1 MSKSRGFF
9 SILIPGITVFI
20 SSGCIMVLELVAGR
34 IIARHLGASLYTWT
48 AVIGVVLAGITIGN
62 FLGGRIADRLPAR
75 KALSI
80 LLGISSVI
88 CVIVIMLNDTVG
100 EWLWLWKLSWPAHI
114 FTQVALV
121 FILPSIL
128 LGTISPVIAKM
139 ALDKGLPT
147 GRTVGDIYAC
157 GAAGSIIGTF
167 LTGFYLIAA
176 LGTITI
182 IWMVA
187 AVLLLMAILYWARLW
202 VLYIWAVIF
211 IILMTMGIAPAK
223 WAESAGLA
231 FGVRIPVDPSILY
244 ETESQYSYIAVQQ
257 LSKEPDSRIFLEDK
271 LIHSEIIMNDVM
283 NLPYFY
289 SKVYD
294 GLTEGLTK
302 DKISVM
308 VIGGGG
314 YAYPQ
319 YLEKRWPGSHI
330 DVVEIDPAVTEAA
343 IKAFGLSRNSSINT
357 ITMDARNY
365 VDELLNKQHNGEEI
379 PRYNF
384 IYEDAFND
392 YSVPFQLVTRE
403 FNDKIAKILTDDG
416 VYMINVIDIFDSGR
430 FLGALINTLEKTF
443 PYVYVIGEYA
453 VLPSNRDTYVIVAA
467 KYYFEPESIL
477 SRYNKILKLRYLSK
491 SDINYLKERSG
502 GVVLTDDYVPVENML
517 APVVRESAKAELATQ
532 YVKQARS
539 FEKQAK
545 WSQSIAMYEKAVQ
558 ICPAMSAVLY
568 NEMGTIQSMQGR
580 YEEGILYFKKAVS
593 VNPEDLFARENICLA
608 LLSMD
613 KLDEAISC
621 YTEALQERN
630 DWPNIDEMY
639 SGLGMTYEQKGNLAL
654 AEINYKKALTIKP
667 DYEPTLTNL
676 GNVLLRQGKFE
687 EAIQNLNK
695 TIELNPNRVE
705 ALNNL
710 SRLLVTVGEISI
722 QEANRAI
729 ELAERACEL
738 TGYKEPAMLDTLAAA
753 FAVAGRFDDAVTTAQ
768 QAIDVA
774 KASGQEDLCGEIQRR
789 LELYK
794 AGQPYTEPL
803 PK

>member
-9 SILIPGITVFI
+9 SILIPGATVFI
-20 SSGCIMVLELVAGR
+20 TSGCIMVLELVAGR
-34 IIARHLGASLYTWT
+34 IIARNLGTSLYTWT
-48 AVIGVVLAGITIGN
+48 SVIGVVLAGITIGN

-75 KALSI
+75 QALSA

-88 CVIVIMLNDTVG
+88 CVIVIMLNDTVVK
-100 EWLWLWKLSWPAHI
+100 WLWLWKLSWPAHI

-121 FILPSIL
+121 FMLPSIL
-128 LGTISPVIAKM
+128 LGTISPVVAKM
-139 ALDKGLPT
+139 ALDKGLPR
-147 GRTVGDIYAC
+147 GRTIGDIYAC

-182 IWMVA
+182 IWMIA
-187 AVLLLMAILYWARLW
+187 CVLLLMAILYWCRLW
-202 VLYIWAVIF
+202 LLYIWAVIF
-211 IILMTMGIAPAK
+211 IILMTMGIVPAK
-223 WAESAGLA
+223 WAETAGLA

-257 LSKEPDSRIFLEDK
+257 VSKTPDIREFLEDK
-271 LIHSEIIMNDVM
+271 LVHSAIIVNDVL
-283 NLPYFY
+283 NLQYFY
-289 SKVYD
+289 TKIYA
-294 GLTEGLTK
+294 GLTEGLVK
-302 DKISVM
+302 DKFSAM
-308 VIGGGG
+308 AIGGGG

-319 YLEKRWPGSHI
+319 YLEKRWPGGHI

-343 IKAFGLSRNSSINT
+343 IKAFGLNRNSSINT

-365 VDELLNKQHNGEEI
+365 VDELLNKLNSGQEI

-392 YSVPFQLVTRE
+392 YSVPFQLVTKE

-416 VYMINVIDIFDSGR
+416 VYMLNIIDIFDSGQ

-443 PYVYVIGEYA
+443 PYVH
-453 VLPSNRDTYVIVAA
+453 VLADYTAPVSKRQTYVIIAA

-477 SRYNKILKLRYLSK
+477 SRYNKNLKLRHLSE
-491 SDINYLKERSG
+491 SDINHLKERSG
-502 GVVLTDDYVPVENML
+502 CVVLTDDYTPVENML
-517 APVVRESAKAELATQ
+517 APVVRESANEKLATQ

-558 ICPAMSAVLY
+558 ICPAMSANLY
-568 NEMGTIQSMQGR
+568 NEIGTIHSMQGR

-593 VNPEDLFARENICLA
+593 VNPEDLSARGNICLA
-608 LLSMD
+608 FLSMD

-676 GNVLLRQGKFE
+676 GNVLLKQGKLDA
-687 EAIQNLNK
+687 AIQNFNK
-695 TIELNPNRVE
+695 AIELKPDRVE
-705 ALNNL
+705 VLNIL
-710 SRLLVTVGEISI
+710 SRLLVTVGEVSI

-738 TGYKEPAMLDTLAAA
+738 TGYKNPEFLETLAVAYAA
-753 FAVAGRFDDAVTTAQ
+753 AGRFDDAVKTAQ

-774 KASGQEDLCGEIQRR
+774 KTIGREDLRNEIQRW

-794 AGQPYTEPL
+794 AGQLYRR
-803 PK
+803 K

>member
-20 SSGCIMVLELVAGR
+20 TSGCIMVLELVAGR
-34 IIARHLGASLYTWT
+34 IIARNLGTSLYTWT
-48 AVIGVVLAGITIGN
+48 SVIGVVLAGITIGN

-75 KALSI
+75 QALSA
-80 LLGISSVI
+80 LLGLSSVV
-88 CVIVIMLNDTVG
+88 CVIVIMLNDSVG

-114 FTQVALV
+114 FTQVTLI
-121 FILPSIL
+121 FMLPSIL
-128 LGTISPVIAKM
+128 LGTISPVVAKM
-139 ALDKGLPT
+139 ALDKGLPR
-147 GRTVGDIYAC
+147 GRTIGDMYAY

-176 LGTITI
+176 LGTTTI
-182 IWMVA
+182 IWMIA
-187 AVLLLMAILYWARLW
+187 AVLLLIAIYWARLW

-223 WAESAGLA
+223 WAETAGLA

-257 LSKEPDSRIFLEDK
+257 VSKTPDIREFLEDK
-271 LIHSEIIMNDVM
+271 LVHSAIIMNDVL
-283 NLPYFY
+283 NLQYFY
-289 SKVYD
+289 TKIYA
-294 GLTEGLTK
+294 GLTEGLAK
-302 DKISVM
+302 DWFSAM
-308 VIGGGG
+308 AIGGGG

-319 YLEKRWPGSHI
+319 YLEKRWPGSRI

-343 IKAFGLSRNSSINT
+343 IKAFGLSRNSSINI

-365 VDELLNKQHNGEEI
+365 VDELLNKQRNGKEI

-392 YSVPFQLVTRE
+392 YSVPFQLVTKE

-416 VYMINVIDIFDSGR
+416 VYMINAIDVFDNGQL
-430 FLGALINTLEKTF
+430 LGALINTLEKTF
-443 PYVYVIGEYA
+443 PYVHVLADYA
-453 VLPSNRDTYVIVAA
+453 APLSKRQTYVIITA

-477 SRYNKILKLRYLSK
+477 SRYNKSLKLRHLSE
-491 SDINYLKERSG
+491 SDINHLKERSG
-502 GVVLTDDYVPVENML
+502 GVVLTDDYTPVENML
-517 APVVRESAKAELATQ
+517 APVVRESAKEKLATR
-532 YVKQARS
+532 YAKQAKS

-558 ICPAMSAVLY
+558 ICPAMSAILY
-568 NEMGTIQSMQGR
+568 NEIGTIQSMQGR
-580 YEEGILYFKKAVS
+580 YEEGILCFKKAVS
-593 VNPEDLFARENICLA
+593 VNPEDLTARENICLA

-630 DWPNIDEMY
+630 DWPNIDEMF
-639 SGLGMTYEQKGNLAL
+639 SGLGMTYERKGNLAL

-676 GNVLLRQGKFE
+676 GIVLLKQGKLDA
-687 EAIQNLNK
+687 AIQNFNK
-695 TIELNPNRVE
+695 VVELNPDRVE
-705 ALNNL
+705 ILNNL
-710 SRLLVTVGEISI
+710 SRLLVTVSEVSI

-738 TGYKEPAMLDTLAAA
+738 TGYKNPEFLETLAIAYAA
-753 FAVAGRFDDAVTTAQ
+753 AGRFDDAMKTAQ

-774 KASGQEDLCGEIQRR
+774 KAGGREDLCDEIQRW

-794 AGQPYTEPL
+794 ANQPYHQ
-803 PK
+803 K